1 MKKLKLFGL
10 LMASTLLFIGCG
22 KSSEETKEQ
31 DAPLKIVTTFYPMYD
46 FASHVAKE
54 HADVSM
60 LIDGGVEPH
69 DYEPSAKDM
78 AKIQDADVFIYN
90 SKEMETWVD
99 AVLASIDQSNV
110 VIVEASEGIDLLD
123 SEEHDHEAEEEQHE
137 GHEEHEHGEHDPHV
151 WLSPVLAQQEVATIT
166 EALVRVDKANQ
177 TSYEENSR
185 LYKEEL
191 VTLDKE
197 YQEMAKEATFKTFV
211 TQHAA
216 FSYLAHEYGLEQVS
230 ISGIN
235 PDQEP
240 TPKELKHIEDTVN
253 EQHIAYIYT
262 ESSATPKI
270 AKTIS
275 DATGAELLTLNPMES
290 LPKAQREKGE
300 NYLTVMREN
309 MLNLKKSI
317 K

>member
-1 MKKLKLFGL
+1 
-10 LMASTLLFIGCG
+10 MASTLLLIGCG
-22 KSSEETKEQ
+22 KAVEKTEQ
-31 DAPLKIVTTFYPMYD
+31 QDGPLKIVTTFYPMYD
-46 FASHVAKE
+46 FTTQVAKE

-90 SKEMETWVD
+90 SKEMETWVE

-110 VIVEASEGIDLLD
+110 VVVEASDGIDLLD
-123 SEEHDHEAEEEQHE
+123 SQEHDHEAEDGHE
-137 GHEEHEHGEHDPHV
+137 GHEEHDHGAHDPHV
-151 WLSPVLAQQEVATIT
+151 WLSPVLAQQEVSTIT
-166 EALVRVDKANQ
+166 EALIKADETNQ
-177 TSYEENSR
+177 VSYEENSR
-185 LYKEEL
+185 LYKDEL
-191 VTLDKE
+191 SALDQE
-197 YQEMAKEATFKTFV
+197 YQEMANEATFKTFV

-253 EQHIAYIYT
+253 EKQITYIYT

-275 DATGAELLTLNPMES
+275 DATGAKLLTLNPMES
-290 LPKAQREKGE
+290 LPKGQREKGE